1 MEIYN
6 YFLLIL
12 FFLIY
17 FTYSNFTK
25 RNIFEN
31 STNFTH
37 QNLASDKR
45 PPLIGGYFLIIC
57 LILNQELEL
66 IQKIFLFLIFLFG
79 TLSDYQKLNS
89 PKIRIFGQVLFIL
102 IFVKIS
108 NVNLYDTRI
117 DFLDNLLSFEY
128 FNILFVTFCVLIL
141 INGSNFIDG
150 LNGLVSGYYI
160 IVLLILYYLN
170 LETAYASNQFIIF
183 FVSVLVVIFI
193 LNLFNKIYMGD
204 SGSYLLG
211 FFVGIYMINIYVD
224 NNNISPFFIILLLWY
239 PCFENLFSIIR
250 KIQLKS
256 SPLNPD
262 NKHIHQLVFVYF
274 KNKLKLKKIIINN
287 ISSMLIIFYNLIII
301 SVGAMNIYNT
311 KFQILLILTNVFTY
325 LILYKILHFTKKFK
339 NSKS

>member
-170 LETAYASNQFIIF
+170 LETAYVSNQFIIF

-262 NKHIHQLVFVYF
+262 NKHTHQLVFVYF

>member
-1 MEIYN
+1 
-6 YFLLIL
+6 
-12 FFLIY
+12 
-17 FTYSNFTK
+17 
-25 RNIFEN
+25 
-31 STNFTH
+31 
-37 QNLASDKR
+37 
-45 PPLIGGYFLIIC
+45 
-57 LILNQELEL
+57 
-66 IQKIFLFLIFLFG
+66 LIFLFG

-89 PKIRIFGQVLFIL
+89 PKIRIFGQVLFVL

-193 LNLFNKIYMGD
+193 LNLFNKIYVGD